1 MLHNS
6 ISNLFKTTL
15 KALKTQQ
22 KISHFCERFVTF
34 KILVLE
40 KKAKLLQVFLRQG
53 HIFYNAFLRL

>member
-40 KKAKLLQVFLRQG
+40 KIAKLLQ
-53 HIFYNAFLRL
+53 AFLHR